1 MPLLFPYQDK
11 DSRIHRLDARPK
23 IIFVLSLFLL
33 SILVSDILYLSLL
46 FAVVMVVVAAAK
58 VLRSTLG
65 LMKYTVYVAAFLF
78 AFSILFSQGSNV
90 ILDLGLFQVKMESLL
105 FATSMSLRLF
115 LAIGA
120 FSILTFTV
128 HPDKLLQI
136 LSKFGYKSMT
146 GLSIA
151 TRMYPTIAADS
162 GSIEDAMKARGVE
175 FDDGNVI
182 TRARARA
189 PVMMPLLLNSMDR
202 SMEIAEAMEA
212 RGFGAG
218 KRTQYFDS
226 PLSLRDKSLIV
237 LFLASIPFGV
247 VMFAFGH
254 GNTDY
259 IDGATLSASNLD
271 IIIATIEALFFAPI
285 LIGGSR

>member
-11 DSRIHRLDARPK
+11 DSRIHRMDARPK

-33 SILVSDILYLSLL
+33 SILISDILYLAIL
-46 FAVVMVVVAAAK
+46 FVVVMAVVVAAK

-65 LMKYTVYVAAFLF
+65 LMKYTLYVASFLF
-78 AFSILFSQGSNV
+78 AFSILFSQGSHV
-90 ILDLGLFQVKMESLL
+90 VLDLGLIKVKSESLL
-105 FATSMSLRLF
+105 FATSMCIRLF

-120 FSILTFTV
+120 FSILTFSI

-136 LSKFGYKSMT
+136 LSKFGFKSMT

-162 GSIEDAMKARGVE
+162 GNIEDAMKARGVE
-175 FDDGNVI
+175 FDEGNVI
-182 TRARARA
+182 QKAKARA
-189 PVMMPLLLNSMDR
+189 PVIMPLLLNSMDR

-212 RGFGAG
+212 RGFGRG

-226 PLSLRDKSLIV
+226 PLSLKDKSLIV
-237 LFLASIPFGV
+237 LFLAAIPFGV
-247 VMFAFGH
+247 VMYILGH
-254 GNTDY
+254 GNVDY
-259 IDGATLSASNLD
+259 LHGGTLSASNIDVL
-271 IIIATIEALFFAPI
+271 IASVEALFFAP
-285 LIGGSR
+285 LLVGGSR

>member
-1 MPLLFPYQDK
+1 MLFPYQDK
-11 DSRIHRLDARPK
+11 DSRIHRMDARPK
-23 IIFVLSLFLL
+23 IVFVLSLFLL
-33 SILVSDILYLSLL
+33 SILISDILYLAAL
-46 FAVVMVVVAAAK
+46 FAVVMVVVVAAK

-65 LMKYTVYVAAFLF
+65 LMKYTLYVASFLF
-78 AFSILFSQGSNV
+78 AFSILFSQGTNV
-90 ILDLGLFQVKMESLL
+90 ILDLGLIKVKSESLL
-105 FATSMSLRLF
+105 FATSMCIRLF

-120 FSILTFTV
+120 FSILTFSI

-136 LSKFGYKSMT
+136 LSKFGFKSMT

-162 GSIEDAMKARGVE
+162 GNIEDAMKARGVE

-182 TRARARA
+182 QKAKARA
-189 PVMMPLLLNSMDR
+189 PVIMPLLLNSMDR

-212 RGFGAG
+212 RGFGRG

-237 LFLASIPFGV
+237 IFLAAIPFGV
-247 VMFAFGH
+247 VMYVFGH
-254 GNTDY
+254 GNVDY
-259 IDGATLSASNLD
+259 LKGAALSAANLD
-271 IIIATIEALFFAPI
+271 VLIASVEALFFVPL
-285 LIGGSR
+285 LIGGGK

>member
-1 MPLLFPYQDK
+1 MALLFPYQDK
-11 DSRIHRLDARPK
+11 DSRIHRMDARPK

-33 SILVSDILYLSLL
+33 SILISDILYLAIL
-46 FAVVMVVVAAAK
+46 FVVVMAVVVAAK

-65 LMKYTVYVAAFLF
+65 LMKYTLYVASFLF
-78 AFSILFSQGSNV
+78 AFSILFSQGSHV
-90 ILDLGLFQVKMESLL
+90 VLDLGLIKVKSESLL
-105 FATSMSLRLF
+105 FATSMCIRLF

-120 FSILTFTV
+120 FSILTFSI

-136 LSKFGYKSMT
+136 LSKFGFKSMT

-162 GSIEDAMKARGVE
+162 GNIEDAMKARGVE
-175 FDDGNVI
+175 FDEGNVI
-182 TRARARA
+182 QKAKARA
-189 PVMMPLLLNSMDR
+189 PVIMPLLLNSMDR

-212 RGFGAG
+212 RGFGRG

-237 LFLASIPFGV
+237 LFLAAIPFGV
-247 VMFAFGH
+247 VMYILGH
-254 GNTDY
+254 GNVDY
-259 IDGATLSASNLD
+259 LHGGTLSATNIDVL
-271 IIIATIEALFFAPI
+271 IASVEALFFAPL

>member
-23 IIFVLSLFLL
+23 LVFVLSLFLL
-33 SILVSDILYLSLL
+33 SILVSDILYLAIL
-46 FAVVMVVVAAAK
+46 FAVVMAVVVAAK

-65 LMKYTVYVAAFLF
+65 LMKYTLYVATFLF

-90 ILDLGLFQVKMESLL
+90 ILDLGLIKVKTESLL
-105 FATSMSLRLF
+105 FATSMCIRLF

-120 FSILTFTV
+120 FSILTFTI
-128 HPDKLLQI
+128 HPDKLMQS
-136 LSKFGYKSMT
+136 LSKFGFKSMT

-175 FDDGNVI
+175 FDDGNI
-182 TRARARA
+182 IKKAKARA
-189 PVMMPLLLNSMDR
+189 PVLMPLLLNSMDR

-212 RGFGAG
+212 RGFGRG
-218 KRTQYFDS
+218 KRTQYFAS

-237 LFLASIPFGV
+237 VFLAAIPFGV
-247 VMFAFGH
+247 VMYILGH
-254 GNTDY
+254 GNADY
-259 IDGATLSASNLD
+259 LAGAPFSMASLD
-271 IIIATIEALFFAPI
+271 VLIASVEALFFVPI

>member
-23 IIFVLSLFLL
+23 IVFVLSMFML
-33 SILVSDILYLSLL
+33 SILISDILYLAIL
-46 FAVVMVVVAAAK
+46 FAMVMAVVVAAK

-65 LMKYTVYVAAFLF
+65 LMKYTVYVAIFIF
-78 AFSILFSQGSNV
+78 IFSIIIPQGHNT
-90 ILDLGLFQVKMESLL
+90 ILDLGLIRVTTESLL
-105 FATSMSLRLF
+105 FATSMCFRLF
-115 LAIGA
+115 LVIGA

-128 HPDKLLQI
+128 HPDKLLQA
-136 LSKFGYKSMT
+136 LSKFGFKSMT

-162 GSIEDAMKARGVE
+162 GNIEDAMKARGVE
-175 FDDGNVI
+175 FDDGNFI
-182 TRARARA
+182 RKAKARA
-189 PVMMPLLLNSMDR
+189 PVIMPLLLNSMDR

-218 KRTQYFDS
+218 VRTRYFDT
-226 PLSLRDKSLIV
+226 PLTVRDKAMIAI
-237 LFLASIPFGV
+237 FIAAIPFGV
-247 VMFAFGH
+247 AMYVLGH
-254 GNTDY
+254 GNANY
-259 IDGATLSASNLD
+259 IDGAPLAAANLD
-271 IIIATIEALFFAPI
+271 ILIASVEALFFAPL